1 MRNNG
6 NKRNWL
12 MMPAAALLS
21 LGVVLAGCGNSGSNG
36 AASNSTAGSE
46 TSGTSKLHIITSF
59 YPMEEFTSKVA
70 GNLADVEVLI
80 PPGTEPHDWEPTPQ
94 DIAKMT
100 EANMIVYN
108 GAGMEGW
115 IDQVKDSLGS
125 NGPVLVEAS
134 KGVQILEGT
143 EEEDHEHEGEAGD
156 HSEEAADHSEEGHD
170 HGGFDPHVW
179 LSPKQ
184 AQTEVKNIE
193 AALVQLDP
201 THADQYKQNAD
212 AYIKELTQLDNDY
225 KTGLSSAKR
234 KDFITQHAAFA
245 YMARDYGL
253 TQVPISG
260 LSPEQEPTAAQMAKV
275 VDFAKQHN
283 VKTIFFETLVSP
295 KIAETIANEVGAKTA
310 VLNPL
315 EGLTDDQVKAGENY
329 ITVMRENLKGLE
341 QALNE

>member
-1 MRNNG
+1 MKNNG

-21 LGVVLAGCGNSGSNG
+21 LGVMLAGCGNSGSNG

-70 GNLADVEVLI
+70 GDLADVEVLI

-212 AYIKELTQLDNDY
+212 AYIKELAQLDNDY

>member
-1 MRNNG
+1 MKNNG

-70 GNLADVEVLI
+70 GDLADVEVLI

-143 EEEDHEHEGEAGD
+143 EEEDHEHEGETGD
-156 HSEEAADHSEEGHD
+156 HSEESADHSEEGHD

-212 AYIKELTQLDNDY
+212 AYIKELAQLDNDY

>member
-1 MRNNG
+1 MNMKR
-6 NKRNWL
+6 NKRNLL

-21 LGVVLAGCGNSGSNG
+21 LGVVLAGCGNAGSNG
-36 AASNSTAGSE
+36 AASTSSEGATTGSSSTG
-46 TSGTSKLHIITSF
+46 KLHIITSF

-70 GNLADVEVLI
+70 GDLADVEVLI

-100 EANMIVYN
+100 EASMIVYN

-134 KGVQILEGT
+134 KGVQILQGT
-143 EEEDHEHEGEAGD
+143 EEEDHEHEGEEEAG
-156 HSEEAADHSEEGHD
+156 HSEEAHD

-184 AQTEVKNIE
+184 AQNEVKNIE

-201 THADQYKQNAD
+201 THANQYKQNAD
-212 AYIKELTQLDNDY
+212 AYIKELTQLDSDY
-225 KTGLSSAKR
+225 TKGLSNTKR

-275 VDFAKQHN
+275 VDFAKQHS

-329 ITVMRENLKGLE
+329 ITVMKENLAGLE
-341 QALNE
+341 KALNE

>member
-21 LGVVLAGCGNSGSNG
+21 LGVVLAGCGNNGSNG

-70 GNLADVEVLI
+70 GDLADVEVLI

-143 EEEDHEHEGEAGD
+143 EEEDHEHEGETGD
-156 HSEEAADHSEEGHD
+156 HSEESADHSEEGHD

-225 KTGLSSAKR
+225 KTGLSRAKR

>member
-1 MRNNG
+1 MN

-12 MMPAAALLS
+12 MVPAAMLLS
-21 LGVVLAGCGNSGSNG
+21 LGVVLAGCGNSGNNQ
-36 AASNSTAGSE
+36 AASPSSE
-46 TSGTSKLHIITSF
+46 STSGAETTGTAKLHIMTSF

-100 EANMIVYN
+100 QANMIVYN
-108 GAGMEGW
+108 GAGMESW
-115 IDQVKDSLGS
+115 IDQVKDSIGS
-125 NGPVLVEAS
+125 NGPVFVEAS
-134 KGVQILEGT
+134 KGVKVLPGI
-143 EEEDHEHEGEAGD
+143 EEEGEAAEHSD
-156 HSEEAADHSEEGHD
+156 SEEAAGHSEEGHD
-170 HGGFDPHVW
+170 HGAYDPHVW
-179 LSPKQ
+179 LSPVQ

-193 AALVQLDP
+193 AALIQLDP

-212 AYIKELTQLDNDY
+212 AYIKQLEQLAADY
-225 KTGLSSAKR
+225 KAGLSNTKR

-253 TQVPISG
+253 TQVPITG

-275 VDFAKQHN
+275 VDFAKQHH

-295 KIAETIANEVGAKTA
+295 QIAQTIANEVGAKTA

-315 EGLTDDQVKAGENY
+315 EGLTDAQVKAGEDY
-329 ITVMRENLKGLE
+329 ISVMRENLAALE
-341 QALNE
+341 KALNE

>member
-1 MRNNG
+1 MKNNG

-70 GNLADVEVLI
+70 GDLADVEVLI

-212 AYIKELTQLDNDY
+212 AYIKELAQLDNDY